1 MHLFSKTRKINMH
14 RNGLLKGIIYTAAL
28 GSCFSVGQNIA
39 DAKDKITKPVEGPE
53 LSGPIRAGR
62 GTMEEGQA
70 ILVGKPDPDFAY
82 GAFQRGYYLSALELA
97 LPRADAGD
105 PAAQTLIAEI
115 YWRGLGVALNRKK
128 AATWY
133 QFGARGGNSAAQF
146 SYANILLQ
154 GKYVKSDKK
163 AGRDFMEKAANSGH
177 SRAQFNL
184 AQIITAERP
193 TWAGFKKA
201 LPWYEKAANAG
212 LADAQYA
219 MANIHA
225 EAQGVTVNDDKKARE
240 WLAKSAK
247 NGFDSAQVEYGIWL
261 SNGRGG
267 SRDEKSALNWFK
279 RAAAQKNIVAQNRL
293 ARMYYYGVG
302 TKADIVKAGAWH
314 VLARRAGFSDSQMDQ
329 HFSKLKDIDKR
340 RAIEL
345 ANRLSQ

>member
-1 MHLFSKTRKINMH
+1 MSRT
-14 RNGLLKGIIYTAAL
+14 GLPRTILISVSLAA
-28 GSCFSVGQNIA
+28 CFSFVPIMAG
-39 DAKDKITKPVEGPE
+39 AKDKITKPVEGPE
-53 LSGPIRAGR
+53 LGGPIRAGK
-62 GTMEEGQA
+62 GAMEESATLATNKSYPDA
-70 ILVGKPDPDFAY
+70 IPDLAY

-133 QFGARGGNSAAQF
+133 HFAAKAGNSAAQF

-154 GKYVKSDKK
+154 GKYVSEDKK
-163 AGRDFMEKAANSGH
+163 SGRDFMEKAAKSGH
-177 SRAQFNL
+177 TRAQFNL
-184 AQIITAERP
+184 GQIITAERP

-240 WLAKSAK
+240 WFAKSAA
-247 NGFDSAQVEYGIWL
+247 NGFDTAQVEYAIWL
-261 SNGRGG
+261 TNGRGG
-267 SRDEKSALNWFK
+267 EVDEKAALVWFR
-279 RAAAQKNIVAQNRL
+279 RAAAQNNVVAQNRL

-302 TKADIVKAGAWH
+302 TKVDLVKAGAWH
-314 VLARRAGFSDSQMDQ
+314 ILARRAGFSDSQMDQ
-329 HFSKLKDIDKR
+329 NFSTLKAINQK

-345 ANRLSQ
+345 ANRLRP